1 MSSLR
6 HLDLNLLKAFDVLMD
21 ERSVT
26 RAADRLAVSQPAV
39 SGMMNRLRENF
50 NDPLFIRARRG
61 IVPTPRAEALAG
73 SVKRLLADAEAMLS
87 PGEFDPATAEMI
99 LTVAGTDYSMRNILV
114 PLLSVL
120 RQEAPGIQL
129 RMLPIDDTLI
139 ETQLERGDIDIA
151 LMTEVTAPAS
161 CHARALFAEHYL
173 CAMRK
178 GHPLEQALPLSLDAF
193 CAAPQALMSYVDGAL
208 SGDTDNALKKLGR
221 SRHVAVSVPNFLV
234 LCEVLHHSDL
244 IAVAPSRIFRNSSGI
259 TVSAPPLEIPGFT
272 KTMVWHPR
280 TAHDPA
286 HVWIRERLANLFG

>member
-161 CHARALFAEHYL
+161 CHA
-173 CAMRK
+173 
-178 GHPLEQALPLSLDAF
+178 
-193 CAAPQALMSYVDGAL
+193 
-208 SGDTDNALKKLGR
+208 
-221 SRHVAVSVPNFLV
+221 
-234 LCEVLHHSDL
+234 
-244 IAVAPSRIFRNSSGI
+244 
-259 TVSAPPLEIPGFT
+259 
-272 KTMVWHPR
+272 
-280 TAHDPA
+280 
-286 HVWIRERLANLFG
+286 

>member
-39 SGMMNRLRENF
+39 SGMMNSLRENF

-161 CHARALFAEHYL
+161 CHA
-173 CAMRK
+173 
-178 GHPLEQALPLSLDAF
+178 
-193 CAAPQALMSYVDGAL
+193 
-208 SGDTDNALKKLGR
+208 
-221 SRHVAVSVPNFLV
+221 
-234 LCEVLHHSDL
+234 
-244 IAVAPSRIFRNSSGI
+244 
-259 TVSAPPLEIPGFT
+259 
-272 KTMVWHPR
+272 
-280 TAHDPA
+280 
-286 HVWIRERLANLFG
+286 

>member
-1 MSSLR
+1 MYSLR

-161 CHARALFAEHYL
+161 CHA
-173 CAMRK
+173 
-178 GHPLEQALPLSLDAF
+178 
-193 CAAPQALMSYVDGAL
+193 
-208 SGDTDNALKKLGR
+208 
-221 SRHVAVSVPNFLV
+221 
-234 LCEVLHHSDL
+234 
-244 IAVAPSRIFRNSSGI
+244 
-259 TVSAPPLEIPGFT
+259 
-272 KTMVWHPR
+272 
-280 TAHDPA
+280 
-286 HVWIRERLANLFG
+286 

>member
-26 RAADRLAVSQPAV
+26 HAADRLAVSQPAV

-50 NDPLFIRARRG
+50 NDPLFICARRG
-61 IVPTPRAEALAG
+61 IVPTPRAEALSG

-161 CHARALFAEHYL
+161 CHA
-173 CAMRK
+173 
-178 GHPLEQALPLSLDAF
+178 
-193 CAAPQALMSYVDGAL
+193 
-208 SGDTDNALKKLGR
+208 
-221 SRHVAVSVPNFLV
+221 
-234 LCEVLHHSDL
+234 
-244 IAVAPSRIFRNSSGI
+244 
-259 TVSAPPLEIPGFT
+259 
-272 KTMVWHPR
+272 
-280 TAHDPA
+280 
-286 HVWIRERLANLFG
+286 

>member
-26 RAADRLAVSQPAV
+26 HAADRLAVSQPAV

-161 CHARALFAEHYL
+161 CHA
-173 CAMRK
+173 
-178 GHPLEQALPLSLDAF
+178 
-193 CAAPQALMSYVDGAL
+193 
-208 SGDTDNALKKLGR
+208 
-221 SRHVAVSVPNFLV
+221 
-234 LCEVLHHSDL
+234 
-244 IAVAPSRIFRNSSGI
+244 
-259 TVSAPPLEIPGFT
+259 
-272 KTMVWHPR
+272 
-280 TAHDPA
+280 
-286 HVWIRERLANLFG
+286 

>member
-99 LTVAGTDYSMRNILV
+99 LTVAGSI
-114 PLLSVL
+114 
-120 RQEAPGIQL
+120 
-129 RMLPIDDTLI
+129 
-139 ETQLERGDIDIA
+139 
-151 LMTEVTAPAS
+151 
-161 CHARALFAEHYL
+161 H
-173 CAMRK
+173 
-178 GHPLEQALPLSLDAF
+178 HPRSDAGNL
-193 CAAPQALMSYVDGAL
+193 QG
-208 SGDTDNALKKLGR
+208 G
-221 SRHVAVSVPNFLV
+221 
-234 LCEVLHHSDL
+234 
-244 IAVAPSRIFRNSSGI
+244 
-259 TVSAPPLEIPGFT
+259 LEIGNDRRI
-272 KTMVWHPR
+272 PR
-280 TAHDPA
+280 YRPRVRGVD
-286 HVWIRERLANLFG
+286 RDRR